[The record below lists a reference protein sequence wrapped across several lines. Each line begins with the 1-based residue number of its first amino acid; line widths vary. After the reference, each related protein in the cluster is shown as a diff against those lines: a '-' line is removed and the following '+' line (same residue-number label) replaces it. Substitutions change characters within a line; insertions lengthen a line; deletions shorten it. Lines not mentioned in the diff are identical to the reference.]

1 MEAVSIMNWQLPR
14 KFAITESG
22 RKGRDVIRS
31 GPVLLGGEKEEV
43 GVVLD
48 FIRKITIFRN
58 EYHHVSDLLL
68 NT

>member
-1 MEAVSIMNWQLPR
+1 MEAVSIMNWQLSR

-43 GVVLD
+43 GD
-48 FIRKITIFRN
+48 YTGGDPPWG
-58 EYHHVSDLLL
+58 VSS
-68 NT
+68 

>member
-1 MEAVSIMNWQLPR
+1 MEAVSITNWQLPR

-43 GVVLD
+43 GD
-48 FIRKITIFRN
+48 YTGGDPPWG
-58 EYHHVSDLLL
+58 VSS
-68 NT
+68 